1 MALELENPLF
11 LEYALIRS
19 ETKFKHIHKSQCH
32 AQRLRGNFYSSNP
45 LRHGIP
51 FIFSSSRVEMQF
63 LQRRG
68 KIEVSVLLYFLLF
81 GCCWVFFTFTVKPS
95 HSVHLEPL
103 LIIRKCI
110 NVVKSSIAQETYL
123 QFSVKDF
130 YIRKAISEIFGKSL

>member
-32 AQRLRGNFYSSNP
+32 AQLLRGNFYSSNP

-63 LQRRG
+63 LKEGERLKSAFFCIFYCLVVVG
-68 KIEVSVLLYFLLF
+68 FFLHSQLNQ
-81 GCCWVFFTFTVKPS
+81 VTQFTWN
-95 HSVHLEPL
+95 
-103 LIIRKCI
+103 RC
-110 NVVKSSIAQETYL
+110 
-123 QFSVKDF
+123 
-130 YIRKAISEIFGKSL
+130 